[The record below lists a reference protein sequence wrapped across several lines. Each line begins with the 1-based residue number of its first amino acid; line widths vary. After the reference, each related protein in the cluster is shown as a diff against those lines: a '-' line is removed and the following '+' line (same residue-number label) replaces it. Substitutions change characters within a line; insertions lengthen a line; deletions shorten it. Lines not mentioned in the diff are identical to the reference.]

1 MNVIEQ
7 DTAAVT
13 LLIPGHAASL
23 QLYVHGEHDRFVSR
37 QIRET
42 GSWEPYE
49 TSLLMA
55 MLGRDSVFL
64 DVGANIGYFSI
75 LAASV
80 VGQGGRVFA
89 FEPDPSNLA
98 LFAASCEINSFTSR
112 IHTFAGGLSDRA
124 DSARLYLSEDNMGDH
139 QIYAGA
145 IERDSIPIELV
156 NGSDYLQG
164 RLGRL
169 DLIKIDTQGSE
180 YAVVC
185 GLMQLLQSLSRPP
198 RIIIELTPFSL
209 REAGASG
216 RQLIELLG
224 TLGLPFWIIDHIEHR
239 LVASTAQDLAL
250 WCDNVDACE
259 GDQGFMNILV
269 GAGLGDSPAEA

>member
-1 MNVIEQ
+1 MTLPEQ
-7 DTAAVT
+7 GAAVELT
-13 LLIPGHAASL
+13 IPGLAESL
-23 QLYVHGEHDRFVSR
+23 QLYIHGAHDRFVSQ

-42 GSWEPYE
+42 GIWEPYE
-49 TSLLMA
+49 TSLVMA
-55 MLGRDSVFL
+55 MLASDSVFL
-64 DVGANIGYFSI
+64 DVGANLGYFSI
-75 LAASV
+75 LAASI
-80 VGQGGRVFA
+80 VGEGGRVFA
-89 FEPDPSNLA
+89 VEPDPSNLA
-98 LFAASCEINSFTSR
+98 LFAASCDINDFAGR

-124 DSARLYLSEDNMGDH
+124 AAARLYLSEDNMGDH

-145 IERDSIPIELV
+145 NERDSLPIELV

-164 RLGRL
+164 RAERL

-180 YAVVC
+180 YSVVS
-185 GLMQLLQSLSRPP
+185 GLMRMLQSLSRAP

-216 RQLIELLG
+216 RQLIELLA
-224 TLGLPFWIIDHIEHR
+224 TLDLPFWIIDHIEHR
-239 LVASTAQDLAL
+239 LVASSAQDLAL

-269 GAGLGDSPAEA
+269 GAGLS